1 MQITKTEEHG
11 IRLIM
16 RLAAEQ
22 KQMTVIELAAMEN
35 LPEPTV
41 AKVLLLL
48 RRSGLVSSERGR
60 KGGYKLA
67 RGANQISVAMVL
79 QALGD
84 PLFEGR
90 FSGGLLVPSSRG
102 CPRSEGCG
110 LRSVW
115 RHIEAMI
122 MQVLSGTTLA
132 DLLGSETS
140 VTSHVAQLWAETK
153 TLDAQ
158 KETITAGARHP
169 IQPNEGALHR

>member
-1 MQITKTEEHG
+1 MQITRTEEHG

-22 KQMTVIELAAMEN
+22 KQMTVVELATMEN
-35 LPEPTV
+35 MPEPTV

-48 RRSGLVSSERGR
+48 RRGGLVTSERGR
-60 KGGYKLA
+60 RGGYRLA
-67 RGANQISVAMVL
+67 RGADEISVGMVL

-90 FSGGLLVPSSRG
+90 FCGGLLVPPSQG
-102 CPRSEGCG
+102 CPRSQGCG

-132 DLLGSETS
+132 DLLHSETS
-140 VTSHVAQLWAETK
+140 VTSHVAQLWAEARTM
-153 TLDAQ
+153 DAE
-158 KETITAGARHP
+158 KETITAGAGRP
-169 IQPNEGALHR
+169 VQPNEGAPHR